1 MGANQHTSKGRRSGY
16 RIMFTTE
23 EKRALD
29 ARATAEGLTLAE
41 LIRRAL
47 GLAEAPPVHRS
58 KPGSNGLCGV
68 CGFAP
73 GGRNH
78 TEE

>member
-16 RIMFTTE
+16 RIMFTAD

-29 ARATAEGLTLAE
+29 ARADAEGVTIAE

-47 GLAEAPPVHRS
+47 GLAEAPSVD
-58 KPGSNGLCGV
+58 
-68 CGFAP
+68 AP
-73 GGRNH
+73 TCRATWCRYYGQRHATPHKGG
-78 TEE
+78 E